1 MSQDL
6 PHIIPAPQP
15 EVEETFAS
23 YQTTYQ
29 FYQEVQTR
37 SEFKRYCE
45 WYHMTAEQNR
55 QELERMRGELNIM
68 QWFCRRK

>member
-6 PHIIPAPQP
+6 QHIIPAPQP

-29 FYQEVQTR
+29 FYQEVETR
-37 SEFKRYCE
+37 SEFQRYCE